1 MPSRIT
7 EEDLELLSTPDEEI
21 IKQNEVWS
29 FDCDKFRSEIKTG
42 ERWQQLVQS
51 QIYLEHIVAQILRD
65 AIPFPDEISFAR
77 MPFGPRLDLARALD
91 LMPSD
96 IVVAARRIS
105 RMRNRVAHNLS
116 FEISDDQIR
125 DLENCTPSHLRKAIK
140 EGTDRPTGPP
150 QFFELLEAI
159 VLMVDIHRQRHLSSL
174 MLRRKSEIRLRTVL
188 ERTPGAR
195 YVK

>member
-1 MPSRIT
+1 MPSIIT
-7 EEDLELLSTPDEEI
+7 EEDLKLLSTPDEEI
-21 IKQNEVWS
+21 IKQNEEWS
-29 FDCDKFRSEIKTG
+29 FDCDKFRAEIKNG
-42 ERWQQLVQS
+42 KRWQQLVQS

-65 AIPFPDEISFAR
+65 AIPFPDEISFSR

-91 LMPSD
+91 LMPAD

-105 RMRNRVAHNLS
+105 KMRNRVAHNLS
-116 FEISDDQIR
+116 FEISDDQVR
-125 DLENCTPSHLRKAIK
+125 DLENCTPNHLRKAIK
-140 EGTDRPTGPP
+140 EDADRPTGPP

-159 VLMVDIHRQRHLSSL
+159 VLMADIHRQRHLASM
-174 MLRRKSEIRLRTVL
+174 MLGRKSEIRLRTVI